1 MFIKHF
7 QIAYKT
13 QSIEGSATTPLV
25 STKVLFFYYLPT
37 NEMHKFKQFN
47 RYVNNWK

>member
-13 QSIEGSATTPLV
+13 LV
-25 STKVLFFYYLPT
+25 SKKVLFFYYLPT
-37 NEMHKFKQFN
+37 NEMHKFKQF
-47 RYVNNWK
+47 KDM